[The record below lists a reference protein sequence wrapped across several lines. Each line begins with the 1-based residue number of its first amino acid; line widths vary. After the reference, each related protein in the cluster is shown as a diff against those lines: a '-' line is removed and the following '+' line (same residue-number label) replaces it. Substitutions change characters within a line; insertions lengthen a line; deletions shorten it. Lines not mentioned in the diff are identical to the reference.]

1 MGSGASSSAAEA
13 IKPRKAAIIVH
24 SGDLD
29 KVMSALILGN
39 GALAMGLETTLFF
52 TFWGLLRLRRGR
64 LARAPLS
71 RLNLLGLGRWLMR
84 RRMHKARVASLERL
98 LTDFKALGGKVVACE
113 LTMEVMGLK
122 REDLEE
128 RWIDSYGAVGAF
140 IAEAKEAAI
149 TLFI

>member
-1 MGSGASSSAAEA
+1 MEAGGSSSVA
-13 IKPRKAAIIVH
+13 RKAALIVH

-29 KVMSALILGN
+29 RVMSALILGN

-52 TFWGLLRLRRGR
+52 TFWGLPRLRRGGLER
-64 LARAPLS
+64 GPLS
-71 RLNLLGLGRWLMR
+71 RMNLLGLGRWLMR
-84 RRMHKARVASLERL
+84 RRMRKAKVASLERL
-98 LTDFKALGGKVVACE
+98 LRDYKELGGKVVACE

-128 RWIDSYGAVGAF
+128 EWIDSYGTVGTF
-140 IAEAKEAAI
+140 INEAKEAAI

>member
-1 MGSGASSSAAEA
+1 MGPGTSSSAA
-13 IKPRKAAIIVH
+13 RKAAIIVH

-64 LARAPLS
+64 LERAPLS
-71 RLNLLGLGRWLMR
+71 KLNLLGLGRWLMGKRMR
-84 RRMHKARVASLERL
+84 RARVASLKRL
-98 LTDFKALGGKVVACE
+98 LEDYRALGGKIVACE
-113 LTMEVMGLK
+113 LTMEVMGLR
-122 REDLEE
+122 REDLQEE
-128 RWIDSYGAVGAF
+128 WIDSYGTVGAF
-140 IAEAKEAAI
+140 INEAKEAAL